1 MNKLLYAAFVA
12 TAFAA
17 PLAHAEGPYAGLSL
31 ANAGES
37 HIEEN
42 SGGTLTRYDAKRKQS
57 QLRVFGGYDFD
68 AHWGVEAGYHGLDG
82 RTTFQL
88 PGNELTVRTSAFYL
102 AAKRSWQL
110 GQDWSL
116 FAKAGVASSH
126 MELDLSNGAGTANKT
141 ASKTGAF
148 VSAGVSYLLTKDV
161 ALQLE
166 LEHIGKVR
174 SDGLESGIGK
184 LSLGLRYHF

>member
-12 TAFAA
+12 TAIAA
-17 PLAHAEGPYAGLSL
+17 PLAHAEGPYVGLSL
-31 ANAGES
+31 ANPGES
-37 HIEEN
+37 HIQES
-42 SGGTLTRYDAKRKQS
+42 SGGTVTRYDAKRKQS

-68 AHWGVEAGYHGLDG
+68 AEWGVEAGYHGLDG
-82 RTTFQL
+82 RTTFDL
-88 PGNELTVRTSAFYL
+88 PGNELTVHTSAFYL

-126 MELDLSNGAGTANKT
+126 MELDLSSGAGTANKS

-148 VSAGVSYLLTKDV
+148 VSAGASYMLSKNV

-166 LEHIGKVR
+166 LEHISKVR
-174 SDGLESGIGK
+174 SDGLEAGISK
-184 LSLGLRYHF
+184 LSLGVRYNF